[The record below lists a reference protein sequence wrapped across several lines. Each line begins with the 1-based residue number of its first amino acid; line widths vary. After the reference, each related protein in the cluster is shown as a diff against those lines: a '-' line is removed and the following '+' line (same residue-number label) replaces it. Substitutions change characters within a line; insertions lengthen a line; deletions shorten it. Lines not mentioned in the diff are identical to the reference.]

1 MLVSSLPEDKNN
13 VLNKIVDIEKA
24 EKQFMHDP
32 KVTLEEGVP
41 KTIEWM
47 KAVYVRGL

>member
-1 MLVSSLPEDKNN
+1 MKHFDHN
-13 VLNKIVDIEKA
+13 
-24 EKQFMHDP
+24 P

-47 KAVYVRGL
+47 KAVYIRKG

>member
-1 MLVSSLPEDKNN
+1 VSYLPEDKHN
-13 VLNKIVDIEKA
+13 VQNKRPDISRA
-24 EKQFMHDP
+24 QRDLGHAP

-47 KAVYVRGL
+47 RQVYGGES